1 MSDRSSSRTGHGSR
15 SVGRDGRSKVKFGA
29 DCFSQHTDWQ
39 SYLQAMG
46 RAEELGYDSLW
57 TPDHLIPTPP
67 DTDPEGPILEPYMC
81 LAGVAAVTSRATLGL
96 LVSPISLRQPA
107 LLAKMITT
115 LDHISNG
122 RAVLGL
128 GAGWHEEEHRQ
139 YGFEFGSGF
148 GERLDWLRQ
157 ALPVMRGMLDGTR
170 PSSIGDRYDIQEAAN
185 SPAPIQTLLPIL
197 IGGTGPKV
205 TLRLVAEYGD
215 MCNLIGS
222 PDQVAAAEARLVEH
236 CGAVGR
242 DPAQIERTV
251 AIRQPVVRDSES
263 EAEQV
268 LNEIFA
274 HHGSEPW
281 SRDMVGTPQDLI
293 DRCTPYV
300 EMGYQH
306 LIFQFLSPFDQET
319 MERLASEVRPQL
331 EAIAN
336 N

>member
-1 MSDRSSSRTGHGSR
+1 MGES
-15 SVGRDGRSKVKFGA
+15 GRLKVKFGA

-39 SYLQAMG
+39 SYLEAM
-46 RAEELGYDSLW
+46 RQAEELGYDSLW

-67 DTDPEGPILEPYMC
+67 NSDPEGPILEPYMC
-81 LAGVAAVTSRATLGL
+81 MAGVAAMTSKATLGL

-107 LLAKMITT
+107 LLVKMITA
-115 LDHISNG
+115 LDHMSNG

-139 YGFEFGSGF
+139 YGFDFGSGF

-170 PSSIGDRYDIQEAAN
+170 PSSKGSRYDIQEAVN
-185 SPAPIQTLLPIL
+185 SPAPVQTHLPIL
-197 IGGTGPKV
+197 IGGTGPEV

-222 PDQVAAAEARLVEH
+222 PDQVAAAEAKLVEH
-236 CGAVGR
+236 CEAVGR

-251 AIRQPVVRDSES
+251 AIRQPVIRDSQA
-263 EAEQV
+263 EAERV

-274 HHGSEPW
+274 HNDSEAW
-281 SRDMVGTPQDLI
+281 SKDMVGTPQHLI
-293 DRCTPYV
+293 ERCAPYV
-300 EMGYQH
+300 EMGYRH
-306 LIFQFLSPFDQET
+306 LIIQFLSPFDLET
-319 MERLASEVRPQL
+319 MERLATEVRPSL
-331 EAIAN
+331 EAIAQFHAAAR
-336 N
+336 

>member
-1 MSDRSSSRTGHGSR
+1 MGQE
-15 SVGRDGRSKVKFGA
+15 GRLSIKFGA

-39 SYLQAMG
+39 SYLAAMI

-67 DTDPEGPILEPYMC
+67 DADPEGPILEPYMC
-81 LAGVAAVTSRATLGL
+81 LAGVAAMTSKATLGM

-107 LLAKMITT
+107 LLVKMITA
-115 LDHISNG
+115 LDHISGG

-128 GAGWHEEEHRQ
+128 GAGWHEEEHRR
-139 YGFEFGSGF
+139 YGFDFGRGF

-170 PSSIGDRYDIQEAAN
+170 PSSDGGRYDIRDAVN
-185 SPAPIQTLLPIL
+185 SPAPVQNHLPIL
-197 IGGTGPKV
+197 VGGSGPKV

-222 PDQVAAAEARLVEH
+222 PDQVSAADAKLVEH
-236 CGAVGR
+236 CEAVGR
-242 DPAQIERTV
+242 NPAEIERTV
-251 AIRQPVVRDSES
+251 AIRQPVIRDSRS

-268 LNEIFA
+268 LNAIFA
-274 HHGSEPW
+274 HNESEPW
-281 SRDMVGTPQDLI
+281 SKEMIGTPQDLVAK
-293 DRCTPYV
+293 CGQYV
-300 EMGYQH
+300 ELGYRH

-319 MERLASEVRPQL
+319 MERLATEVRPHL
-331 EAIAN
+331 
-336 N
+336 